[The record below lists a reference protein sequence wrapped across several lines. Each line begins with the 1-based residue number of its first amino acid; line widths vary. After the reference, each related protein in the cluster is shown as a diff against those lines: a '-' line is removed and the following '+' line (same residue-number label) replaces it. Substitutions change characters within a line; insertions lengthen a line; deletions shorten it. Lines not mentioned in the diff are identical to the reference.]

1 MHNGN
6 LGFGGLNPCSQTHGS
21 KKFYSAGQNDPMS
34 TLLSGNYTKVPIM
47 TGAVF
52 NDGYLIVQQTYD
64 YLLKPDNLHHDEHF
78 LKYKIIDQMTES
90 FAMDLGYAFKKEI
103 QNSYFYPSEMGNF
116 DQMIPSDSKLVQS
129 IYYILCL
136 AAAFLYVI
144 GLTLIDLAP
153 C

>member
-1 MHNGN
+1 
-6 LGFGGLNPCSQTHGS
+6 
-21 KKFYSAGQNDPMS
+21 MS

-64 YLLKPDNLHHDEHF
+64 YLLKPDNLHHDEYF

-116 DQMIPSDSKLVQS
+116 DQMIRGLKDVCCLVHTFS
-129 IYYILCL
+129 
-136 AAAFLYVI
+136 ANRHHYVI
-144 GLTLIDLAP
+144 SCHINTFLFFVIINFSFFHIKS
-153 C
+153 

>member
-64 YLLKPDNLHHDEHF
+64 YLLKPDNLHHDEYY

-103 QNSYFYPSEMGNF
+103 QNAYFYPTEMGNF
-116 DQMIPSDSKLVQS
+116 DQMIRGLKDVITYLV
-129 IYYILCL
+129 
-136 AAAFLYVI
+136 
-144 GLTLIDLAP
+144 T
-153 C
+153 